1 MEGPFP
7 NNYLISFPI
16 MRYTF
21 TSTKE
26 NHLKAKC
33 VLSKKSFHLNKNRYC
48 KHNFFYIIV
57 KIHKNINPLLVC

>member
-33 VLSKKSFHLNKNRYC
+33 VLSKKKTF
-48 KHNFFYIIV
+48 I
-57 KIHKNINPLLVC
+57 